1 MKQVMFIH
9 CTPNLIC
16 CTAESNR
23 TLLSSYMCTYS
34 RLHLKEVLSEAEVIY
49 TNRTE
54 NSGCMEKDSVHKG
67 TKEIL

>member
-1 MKQVMFIH
+1 
-9 CTPNLIC
+9 
-16 CTAESNR
+16 
-23 TLLSSYMCTYS
+23 MCTYS